1 MKNKLEYVSNFLFSK
16 EMGILPACL
25 AFSFFL
31 AIIPILTLIVYVF
44 TSFNLPIDIM
54 QNFLN
59 NTFPSGVVELLQP
72 IFSDTLTSSS
82 IITLVF
88 AICVAT
94 NGSNA
99 IILASNTIFNVS
111 DSSILRRTIK
121 AVIITI
127 IMILLFSFII
137 VVPLLGSSILTLIGS
152 FSNIVVENESVFNMI
167 YIILQIPVSLLII
180 FIFIKMIYTIAPDEN
195 IPSKYTN
202 KGAVFTTLMWLLL
215 TTIFSYYINNIA
227 KYDLIYGNLTN
238 IVILLIWFYGL
249 AYIFVLGLYMNK
261 SNVNK
266 GIEQTNTI
274 KLEEIRNKVKGKTNK
289 TN

>member
-152 FSNIVVENESVFNMI
+152 FSNIVVENESIFNMI